1 MKKLF
6 TILALTLVNLCL
18 LNGLLQ
24 AGNNIVITG
33 KVYYKN
39 TVTPVNN
46 AVVKLYFV
54 NPDLTTYKVLESVV
68 VNNKGEY
75 SFTSLQLNSEDKVR
89 IGAYANDITVFD
101 RVNTGNNVMIT
112 DEFAEL
118 GAYAN
123 DLTMDCGH
131 PLGEIYAKTC
141 SVDLNTVSTSKVN
154 LYVDKT
160 EVASTDDL
168 GGGIGTYPREPVLNQ
183 NYPNP
188 FNPTTNIQFGIPQ
201 QSYVSLKVYDMSG
214 KLVAELV
221 NEVKDKGY
229 YTVKFEGANL
239 SSGFYIY
246 KLSAGDFTSIKKMSL
261 IK

>member
-6 TILALTLVNLCL
+6 TILLLTIVNLSL
-18 LNGLLQ
+18 FNGLLK
-24 AGNNIVITG
+24 AGNNIVIKG
-33 KVYYKN
+33 NVYYKN
-39 TVTPVNN
+39 TITPVNN

-54 NPDLTTYKVLESVV
+54 NPDLTTYKVLESIS
-68 VNNKGEY
+68 VNSKGEY
-75 SFTSLQLNSEDKVR
+75 SFTSLQLKSEDKVR
-89 IGAYANDITVFD
+89 IGAYANDINEFD
-101 RVNTGNNVMIT
+101 RISIGNNPLTT

-131 PLGEIYAKTC
+131 QLGEIYSKTT
-141 SVDLNTVSTSKVN
+141 SVDLNSVSTSNVN
-154 LYVDKT
+154 LYIEKEAIV
-160 EVASTDDL
+160 TDDF
-168 GGGIGTYPREPVLNQ
+168 GGGIGTYPREPILNQ

-201 QSYVSLKVYDMSG
+201 QSFVSLKVYDMSG

-221 NEVKDKGY
+221 NEIKDKGY
-229 YTVKFEGANL
+229 YTVKFDGANL
-239 SSGFYIY
+239 ASGFYIY
-246 KLSAGDFTSIKKMSL
+246 RLSAGDFTSIKKMSL